1 MDAVDRCG
9 DSLLRMREVRQ
20 RTGLSTATIYRRVD
34 AGTFPCKVRLGPK
47 SVAWC
52 GSDIDSFIANPFD
65 CRVEP
70 DR

>member
-1 MDAVDRCG
+1 MSAAADRRG

-34 AGTFPCKVRLGPK
+34 AGTFPRKVRLGPK
-47 SVAWC
+47 SVAWY

-65 CRVEP
+65 YKA
-70 DR
+70 